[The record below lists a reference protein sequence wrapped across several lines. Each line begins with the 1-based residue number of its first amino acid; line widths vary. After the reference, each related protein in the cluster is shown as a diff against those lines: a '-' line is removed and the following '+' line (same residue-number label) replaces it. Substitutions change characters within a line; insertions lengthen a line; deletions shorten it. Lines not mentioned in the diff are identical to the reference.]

1 MTNKDRKLA
10 EDTIKNFIQDDYL
23 PRHRMIL
30 GVDEIIEL
38 MQAYHKA
45 KTDQT
50 RTSFKES
57 LRDSEIKHTEK

>member
-1 MTNKDRKLA
+1 
-10 EDTIKNFIQDDYL
+10 
-23 PRHRMIL
+23 MIL